1 MKKLF
6 LKNNMEFSC
15 EVLAQ
20 QKLICIDDYE
30 GNRLANIGKTE
41 TVISA
46 RTLKTYELLAIAE
59 IAENFNHYF
68 NNLNQ

>member
-15 EVLAQ
+15 ELLVNQ
-20 QKLICIDDYE
+20 QVICLYDYE
-30 GNRLANIGKTE
+30 GNRIANIGKTV
-41 TVISA
+41 TVMLA
-46 RTLKTYELLAIAE
+46 RSLKHYELFAIAE